1 LKLAF
6 VREATARVEREL
18 RGGWQVQTGV
28 VWRGERQ
35 QGARQRAN
43 WPFDAFNVMKT
54 IADPGPDGVTGT
66 ADDGRALTV
75 YDLPADLIGQSATV
89 IRNALYGDSDYWTL
103 EAVAQ
108 RRAGARF
115 SLLASFSHTWQHD
128 QGAGYLGQPVRA
140 NEFPATPNDLINA
153 DARGRHV
160 FTTWSAKVFATYEAP
175 WRIMVAPVLRYQSGQ
190 PFGRTLVVPLAS
202 GAVRV
207 LVEPIGTRRQ
217 DGVMVA
223 DLRVSR
229 NFRQQKGR
237 PITAF
242 VEIYNLLNSNAAESV
257 SWNTTDFLRPLAI
270 TPPRI
275 ARIGVQIG
283 W

>member
-1 LKLAF
+1 L
-6 VREATARVEREL
+6 
-18 RGGWQVQTGV
+18 
-28 VWRGERQ
+28 
-35 QGARQRAN
+35 
-43 WPFDAFNVMKT
+43 DAFNVMT
-54 IADPGPDGVTGT
+54 TVADPGPDGVRGT
-66 ADDGRALTV
+66 ADDGRDLIV
-75 YDLPADLIGQSATV
+75 YDLPAELIGQSATV

-103 EAVAQ
+103 ETVA
-108 RRAGARF
+108 RRRTGARF
-115 SLLASFSHTWQHD
+115 TLLASFSHTWQHD
-128 QGAGYLGQPVRA
+128 QGMGYLGQPVRA
-140 NEFPATPNDLINA
+140 NEFPATPNDLINT
-153 DARGRHV
+153 DLRGRHV
-160 FTTWSAKVFATYEAP
+160 FTTWSVKVFATYEGP

-190 PFGRTLVVPLAS
+190 PFGRTLTVPLAS
-202 GAVRV
+202 GTVRV

-217 DGVMVA
+217 DRVMVA

-229 NFRQQKGR
+229 SFGQPKGR

-257 SWNTTDFLRPLAI
+257 SWSTTDFLRPLAI